1 VDLFRLVSRW
11 KERLFSGPAGN
22 VFRGMAT
29 LAIGNIA
36 ARVIGIVSLPILT
49 RLYSPEDFGVL
60 AVFTSLIS
68 ILAPVIT
75 LRYVLAMPLPRRD
88 EMAINL
94 MALCIGL
101 MITMSSLVGVVLWLN
116 SNEILSLFS
125 MELLAPYWWLIVLG
139 LIGSGFYEVLS
150 FWATR
155 KRAYSHISQTTAMQN
170 LLGNLAKLAMGFIS
184 IKPLGLLVG
193 QVVSSSG
200 GTLSLWFRLRED
212 FSINHKFISA
222 DRIKLIARRYSQF
235 PVYRLPSQLLL
246 VFSIQSPVLFFA
258 AIFGPLVT
266 GQLSMALTVTAI
278 PLSILGN
285 SVSKAYYAE
294 TAKIGIRNPELLITV
309 TRSVTKKLL
318 IASFVPF
325 LILAFGG
332 KHIFVFLFGENW
344 ADSGVFASMLAIYLI
359 TQFVTAPVM
368 NIFNVLNRQAVFLA
382 INTLRAILMVGIFIG
397 VAPWLDLGAT
407 QTLLMYSFGM
417 AIFYMGI
424 YFFVI
429 QVLNSLKR

>member
-1 VDLFRLVSRW
+1 MDLFRLVSRW